1 MDSWSW
7 WKSWYANR
15 NKHSS
20 RQIRCLYT
28 KILRSCGTFKETMN
42 SQIWKNNI
50 LFLERSYLFNSKN
63 NNIWVQM
70 HRVKSVQIWSYFWSV
85 FSCIRTEC
93 GEIRSSFEIR
103 KLVLRDAAQLKA
115 GGLCKKS
122 KLISMGISS
131 KSKNSRKCSERII
144 KKWKEKVTVNIQ
156 DNRYFLRCMVI
167 DSIFLIMTNR
177 YYFYLKDSN
186 LKSCYFS
193 MYSKIS

>member
-1 MDSWSW
+1 MDSWNW
-7 WKSWYANR
+7 WKSWYTNR
-15 NKHSS
+15 TKHSS

-28 KILRSCGTFKETMN
+28 KILRSCGTFKERMN

-50 LFLERSYLFNSKN
+50 LFLERSSLFNGKN
-63 NNIWVQM
+63 NNIWAQM
-70 HRVKSVQIWSYFWSV
+70 HCVKSVQIWSYFWSV
-85 FSCIRTEC
+85 FSCIRTEY

-115 GGLCKKS
+115 RGLCKKRKS
-122 KLISMGISS
+122 ISMGISS

-144 KKWKEKVTVNIQ
+144 KKWKEKVTINIQ

-177 YYFYLKDSN
+177 YVFL
-186 LKSCYFS
+186 FER
-193 MYSKIS
+193 